1 MDIPAIR
8 SGYPSTNTRP
18 NQSVGAKVKKGLSIS
33 RQPLLRLFS
42 LTIVMCFFK
51 HHIFYFHQTNL

>member
-33 RQPLLRLFS
+33 R
-42 LTIVMCFFK
+42 
-51 HHIFYFHQTNL
+51 